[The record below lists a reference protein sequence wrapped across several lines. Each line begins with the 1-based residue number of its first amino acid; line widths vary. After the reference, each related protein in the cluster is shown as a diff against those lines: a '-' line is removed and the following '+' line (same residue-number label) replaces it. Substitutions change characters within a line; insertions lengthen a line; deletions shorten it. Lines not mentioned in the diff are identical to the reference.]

1 MPALSLLVL
10 RATDLE
16 QTRRFYE
23 ALGLV
28 FTREQHGAGPV
39 HYACV
44 LGAVVLKLYPRRES
58 AAALDDTRIGLR
70 VDDIAA
76 AMTAAVAVGARVH
89 RALDVDARAVLVDP
103 DGRYV
108 DLSAYEIVRS

>member
-1 MPALSLLVL
+1 MPTLSLLVL
-10 RATDLE
+10 RAADLE

-44 LGAVVLKLYPRRES
+44 VGETVLELYPRRE
-58 AAALDDTRIGLR
+58 AATALDDTRIGLR

-76 AMTAAVAVGARVH
+76 AMAAAVAVGARVH
-89 RALDVDARAVLVDP
+89 RALDVEARAVLVDP
-103 DGRYV
+103 DGRHV
-108 DLSAYEIVRS
+108 DLSAYEIVRA